1 MTTSVKP
8 VPQGYEG
15 VLPYLCV
22 RDAAAAIEFYKDVFG
37 AAEVMR
43 LADPGGIIGH
53 AELRIGNTSFMLA
66 EESSDMDLRGPRL
79 LGGSPVS
86 LLLYVEDVDAVVAKA
101 VAAGATLL
109 GAVEDQF
116 YGDRT
121 GKFED
126 PFGHI
131 WMIATHIED
140 VSEADMQRRY
150 SSLFD
155 RE

>member
-1 MTTSVKP
+1 MERKVKP

-15 VLPYLCV
+15 VIPYLCV
-22 RDAAAAIEFYKDVFG
+22 RDAAGAIEFYKDVFS
-37 AAEVMR
+37 ATEIMR
-43 LADPGGIIGH
+43 LTDPGGMIGH
-53 AELRIGNTSFMLA
+53 AELRIGGMSIMLS
-66 EESSDMDLRGPRL
+66 EESPDMDMRGPQL

-86 LLLYVEDVDAVVAKA
+86 LVLYLEDVDAVASKA
-101 VAAGATLL
+101 VAAGAKLL
-109 GAVEDQF
+109 GAIEDQF

-121 GKFED
+121 GKLED

-140 VSEADMQRRY
+140 VSVEEIQKRFLSM
-150 SSLFD
+150 FD